1 MKNLECDKSDANNM
15 EVKNTGRKRM
25 KEIKKNVDY
34 GNRTIRVVLQFPD
47 ESEDAV
53 MIQKSVKSILM
64 MEVEQQLLQFRSGL
78 CTTLQ
83 SP

>member
-1 MKNLECDKSDANNM
+1 MKNLACDKSDTNNM
-15 EVKNTGRKRM
+15 KVKNTGRKRM
-25 KEIKKNVDY
+25 KEIKKDVDY

-64 MEVEQQLLQFRSGL
+64 MELEEQLKGVF
-78 CTTLQ
+78 
-83 SP
+83 

>member
-1 MKNLECDKSDANNM
+1 MKNLACDKSDTNNI

-25 KEIKKNVDY
+25 KEIKKDVDY

-47 ESEDAV
+47 ESEDTV

-64 MEVEQQLLQFRSGL
+64 MELEEQLKGVF
-78 CTTLQ
+78 
-83 SP
+83 

>member
-1 MKNLECDKSDANNM
+1 MKNLECDKYSTNNM
-15 EVKNTGRKRM
+15 EVKNIGRKRM
-25 KEIKKNVDY
+25 KEIKKDVDC

-64 MEVEQQLLQFRSGL
+64 MELEEQLKGVF
-78 CTTLQ
+78 
-83 SP
+83 

>member
-1 MKNLECDKSDANNM
+1 MKNLECDKFCANNM
-15 EVKNTGRKRM
+15 EVKNIGRKRM
-25 KEIKKNVDY
+25 KEIKKDVDC

-64 MEVEQQLLQFRSGL
+64 MELEEQLKGVF
-78 CTTLQ
+78 
-83 SP
+83 

>member
-1 MKNLECDKSDANNM
+1 MKNLECDKSDTNNM
-15 EVKNTGRKRM
+15 KVKNTGRKRM
-25 KEIKKNVDY
+25 KEIKKDVDY

-64 MEVEQQLLQFRSGL
+64 MELEEQLKGVF
-78 CTTLQ
+78 
-83 SP
+83 

>member
-1 MKNLECDKSDANNM
+1 MKNLECDKYSTNNM
-15 EVKNTGRKRM
+15 EVKNTGRRHM
-25 KEIKKNVDY
+25 KEIKKDVDY

-64 MEVEQQLLQFRSGL
+64 MELEEQLQDVL
-78 CTTLQ
+78 
-83 SP
+83 

>member
-1 MKNLECDKSDANNM
+1 MKNLECDKYSTNIM
-15 EVKNTGRKRM
+15 EVKNTGRRHM
-25 KEIKKNVDY
+25 KEIKKDVDY

-64 MEVEQQLLQFRSGL
+64 MELEEQLQDVL
-78 CTTLQ
+78 
-83 SP
+83 